1 VNIGHEFQAEL
12 PPCTPTGDG
21 AADEESPREQLL
33 WKPRQDLEDSGNLK
47 DQGDG
52 LKINSEGS
60 KCKSTA
66 PATTVCYLQ
75 WRSCC
80 PCVVPAVCQ
89 EGAVTRSWLCT
100 ACTTV
105 RETQWPPWRC
115 CCSHTRHQQET
126 TTTPVA
132 IFGPMLKRVSSPQ
145 LWELTGKSFRS
156 YGKRMFYKIK
166 SRNAHMKIHRQPQ
179 DDWADRR
186 LQHQLVP
193 QRSGANLHPTQVPFR
208 NIPPSCLPGRP
219 RNTDTVLNLL
229 TDGNAPS
236 NTSVLDPSA
245 MATCSNVASS
255 SHVSTVTTQREHVN
269 RLPFY
274 PSWGSF
280 GPQSG
285 AFFCNTEGKD
295 EVGAGALG
303 AKEPIKWQ

>member
-1 VNIGHEFQAEL
+1 
-12 PPCTPTGDG
+12 
-21 AADEESPREQLL
+21 
-33 WKPRQDLEDSGNLK
+33 
-47 DQGDG
+47 
-52 LKINSEGS
+52 
-60 KCKSTA
+60 
-66 PATTVCYLQ
+66 
-75 WRSCC
+75 
-80 PCVVPAVCQ
+80 
-89 EGAVTRSWLCT
+89 
-100 ACTTV
+100 
-105 RETQWPPWRC
+105 
-115 CCSHTRHQQET
+115 
-126 TTTPVA
+126 
-132 IFGPMLKRVSSPQ
+132 
-145 LWELTGKSFRS
+145 
-156 YGKRMFYKIK
+156 MFYKIK